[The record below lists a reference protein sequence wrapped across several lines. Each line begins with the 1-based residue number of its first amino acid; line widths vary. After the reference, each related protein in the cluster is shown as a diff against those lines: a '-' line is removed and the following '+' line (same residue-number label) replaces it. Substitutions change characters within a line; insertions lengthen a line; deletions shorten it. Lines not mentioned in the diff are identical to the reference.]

1 LPKRGFTNKPFK
13 RLYHEVNL
21 GNILLH
27 AESGDTID
35 RDFLISKGIIKKSCS
50 LPIKILAN
58 LNPLESLDKKLI
70 IYADAFSKAAYTM
83 VKNLSGDIIL
93 NNSKKLK

>member
-1 LPKRGFTNKPFK
+1 
-13 RLYHEVNL
+13 
-21 GNILLH
+21 
-27 AESGDTID
+27 
-35 RDFLISKGIIKKSCS
+35 